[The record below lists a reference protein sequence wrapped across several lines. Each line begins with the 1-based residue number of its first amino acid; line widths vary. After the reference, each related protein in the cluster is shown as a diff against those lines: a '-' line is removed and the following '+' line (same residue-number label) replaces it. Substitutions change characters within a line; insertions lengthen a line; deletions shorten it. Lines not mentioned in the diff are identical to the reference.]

1 MTSKFKIKRDIIS
14 ANAPHPDQLE
24 IGELAINAVTGKLY
38 TKLVNGKIIEFTGQP
53 ICYDKTPSISFSDV
67 TQFCCFGDLLT
78 VTVKDLKNTPAVY
91 DFELQDLSNNSVT
104 YSISS
109 PIYNS
114 YLVYPDTTSIDI
126 SQTPITLREAIVPI
140 SISIGGTKDI
150 SVLKFKT
157 IFNNDV
163 VAERI
168 ISIACRNC

>member
-1 MTSKFKIKRDIIS
+1 MSSKFKIKRDIVS
-14 ANAPHPDQLE
+14 SNAPHPDQLE

-38 TKLVNGKIIEFTGQP
+38 TKLANGKIIEFIGQP

-78 VTVKDLKNTPAVY
+78 VTVKDLKNAPAVY
-91 DFELQDLSNNSVT
+91 DFELEDLSNNSLT
-104 YSISS
+104 YSISN

-114 YLVYPDTTSIDI
+114 YIIYPDTTSVDVNPV
-126 SQTPITLREAIVPI
+126 SITLREAIVPI
-140 SISIGGTKDI
+140 SISIAGTKDI

-157 IFNNDV
+157 ILDNNV